1 MLWRLLW
8 RSSFRLEL
16 IYRWAR
22 HQSFFNTSVSIITGL
37 QTIAIVPVINDWPL
51 VKKDW
56 TWPSLLSQHN
66 HHFLSFII
74 KMNNWKKVI
83 DDWLRESERKA
94 RWWRS
99 NQAFLRASASGWSSY
114 WLVERTLWSDLH
126 RFLIPAIKEREGKSI
141 VCKPW
146 ASIFDWHTIE
156 WLSLPFFSMAVDEG
170 IKIQHW
176 AQTFPIFDSCRS
188 SHQGSQLSTGR
199 S

>member
-22 HQSFFNTSVSIITGL
+22 HQSFFSTSVSIITGL
-37 QTIAIVPVINDWPL
+37 QTMAIVPVINDWPL

-114 WLVERTLWSDLH
+114 WLVERTLDHMDLH
-126 RFLIPAIKEREGKSI
+126 LIPFSFFLFPKCLSFSPFERHSSWERKDPE
-141 VCKPW
+141 K
-146 ASIFDWHTIE
+146 
-156 WLSLPFFSMAVDEG
+156 G
-170 IKIQHW
+170 I
-176 AQTFPIFDSCRS
+176 TS
-188 SHQGSQLSTGR
+188 GV
-199 S
+199 